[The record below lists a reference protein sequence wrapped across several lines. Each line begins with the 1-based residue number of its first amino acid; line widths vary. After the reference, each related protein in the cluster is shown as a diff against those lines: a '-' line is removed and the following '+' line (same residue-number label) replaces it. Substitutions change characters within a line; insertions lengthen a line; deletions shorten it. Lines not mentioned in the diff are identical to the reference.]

1 MNCTF
6 ERTLARPSMVG
17 VNVAAAE
24 PLTVAVS
31 SSQKRR
37 ISPTF
42 EARTVHVVGTP
53 CAYVIAPER
62 TFCRTGIAFD
72 RMLWRIAMLF
82 ARACCAVICAIV
94 TFPYDES
101 EGSLIGAPA
110 DASTIILAMSATR

>member
-42 EARTVHVVGTP
+42 DARTVQVVGTP
-53 CAYVIAPER
+53 CAYVNAPNR
-62 TFCRTGIAFD
+62 TFCRTGIAFE
-72 RMLWRIAMLF
+72 RILWRIARLF
-82 ARACCAVICAIV
+82 ARDCCAVICAMMR
-94 TFPYDES
+94 FLYDDS